1 MLKVRFLRIGRKND
15 PSFRLVVTD
24 SRRPPRSA
32 AYLENLGFYNPG
44 TKEVKLKAERINH
57 WIKEGAKLSDTA
69 HNLLI
74 KSGVITGKKIDV
86 SKKPKAGAKEKK
98 EGALT

>member
-1 MLKVRFLRIGRKND
+1 MLKVRFLRVGRKND

-57 WIKEGAKLSDTA
+57 WIREGAKLSDTA

-86 SKKPKAGAKEKK
+86 SKN
-98 EGALT
+98 